1 MTEDLKSET
10 PPRLP
15 KPVRSRAWLVP
26 IFILVIIAALIPLG
40 ILFHSLVSERLRSSS
55 QPPVDRPDES
65 APATNPVVSDD
76 TPIPEPALTAA
87 VETAESTTPAPE
99 PEPEPVPAIRPGYE
113 AFADAL
119 GYYRLIIPSG
129 CSPVDASQG
138 SRSKSIL
145 QYGSNLEV
153 ILIADESSK
162 TTWNPQSEMNRKLES
177 IRDGQAGILSS
188 MRIQSYGLVAFGV
201 IKGYE
206 IALTTKNTVV
216 HTYSLYGNR
225 RMLSLSMEAKNSRG
239 LEMSEKFREAFQKT
253 VELYEPGSSADNA
266 GSEDWAKARQTVKI
280 QGIVQSGGKN
290 ALLINNRIVGQ
301 GEIIRTLYQGR
312 EFKFLVQSIGNE
324 QYDVRLEPI
333 EP

>member
-1 MTEDLKSET
+1 MHEDPTSAT

-15 KPVRSRAWLVP
+15 KPARPHMGLVL
-26 IFILVIIAALIPLG
+26 FLILAIIVVLVPLG
-40 ILFHSLVSERLRSSS
+40 ILFRDLVRNAAPKAAQPVVDLPSE
-55 QPPVDRPDES
+55 P
-65 APATNPVVSDD
+65 APANP
-76 TPIPEPALTAA
+76 PIPET
-87 VETAESTTPAPE
+87 APE
-99 PEPEPVPAIRPGYE
+99 TTQTAVVEITGPAAPVKDESPTASPTEWDGLE
-113 AFADAL
+113 EFKDSL
-119 GYYRLIIPSG
+119 GYYSLRIPPGFSTI
-129 CSPVDASQG
+129 DTSQG
-138 SRSKSIL
+138 IRSKSIIR
-145 QYGSNLEV
+145 YGSDLEV

-266 GSEDWAKARQTVKI
+266 GSEDWAKARQSVQI

-312 EFKFLVQSIGNE
+312 EFKFRVQSIGNE
-324 QYDVRLEPI
+324 QYDVRLEPVG
-333 EP
+333 P